1 MSEIKKVILER
12 KESGDSGTFGILS
25 VSDFSCYSGELP
37 FRDNHPDT
45 SCIPTGTYTCEWT
58 HSPRLNKETYE
69 VLNVPDRAGIRIH
82 SANYPEQLLGCIAL
96 GSTKQVVDGKT
107 GVFNSRETVA
117 KFETLMNKEKFSLEV
132 K

>member
-1 MSEIKKVILER
+1 MVQARVLLER
-12 KESGDSGTFGILS
+12 KESGDNGTFGVLS
-25 VSDFSCYSGELP
+25 FPGFSCCSGELP

-69 VLNVPDRAGIRIH
+69 VLNVPNRAGIRIH

-96 GSTKQVVDGKT
+96 GFNIDIVDGKK
-107 GVFNSRETVA
+107 GVFGSRDTVA
-117 KFETLMNKEKFSLEV
+117 KFETLMNKESFILEIR
-132 K
+132 